1 MKTKLAENL
10 REYINAKHTQEE
22 CTGFTDGFEKACE
35 LFQSGLNEATVCVEQ
50 IKKAAQQ
57 VKQICDE
64 SEAENTKLKIEK
76 ANIISTLNSM
86 CLKYED
92 GSDLENQISI
102 LVKSILPHNAL
113 ALLHLNDDDF
123 TKIYKDITE
132 IIGDAEDIE
141 LCYQRAKH
149 LNIN

>member
-1 MKTKLAENL
+1 MKSKLAENL

-35 LFQSGLNEATVCVEQ
+35 LFQSALNEATVCVEQ
-50 IKKAAQQ
+50 VKKAAQQ

-76 ANIISTLNSM
+76 ANVISTLNSM

-92 GSDLENQISI
+92 GADLENQI
-102 LVKSILPHNAL
+102 LELL
-113 ALLHLNDDDF
+113 ATHL
-123 TKIYKDITE
+123 E
-132 IIGDAEDIE
+132 DAEHHLESDISPIE
-141 LCYQRAKH
+141 RCNKCHQPYSFGKCEC
-149 LNIN
+149 N